1 MNPGFAGIN
10 QSFVMIGSEA
20 TGEEAAIFIWKRDT
34 GELLCRIAGSGRVG
48 HTNIIGQVDGNQAEP
63 YMFVSCSDDE
73 TVKIWGVN
81 DKIRI
86 DPIQS

>member
-1 MNPGFAGIN
+1 
-10 QSFVMIGSEA
+10 MIGSEA

-34 GELLCRIAGSGRVG
+34 GEQLCRIAGSGLFG

-73 TVKIWGVN
+73 TVKIWGVK
-81 DKIRI
+81 DKIKLEI
-86 DPIQS
+86 AQ